1 MDQEKLIGAILHS
14 YDEMGGINPAEG
26 DKIPSRK
33 CIASILN
40 QVKDLLFPGYFEP
53 TCITADNRKELIT
66 QKVTVLVEALTEEIK
81 KIPGFALSATDLT
94 HAFIA
99 YLPLLRSQL
108 KEDAVA
114 HFEGDP
120 AAKNE
125 DEIILAYPG
134 FQAITVHR
142 IAHFF
147 YQKDLPLIP
156 RLISEIIHSETG
168 IDIHPGAT
176 IGPRFCIDH
185 GTGIVIGET
194 AVIGAKVKLY
204 QGVTLGALS
213 VPKKNI
219 TGQRHPTLEDF
230 VTVYSG
236 TTILGGNTVIGKHTV
251 IGGNIWITSSI
262 PPNSK
267 VYLSSDQRQIFKTD
281 SIQAG
286 VQSGSGI

>member
-1 MDQEKLIGAILHS
+1 MEHDTLVSALLQS
-14 YDEMGGINPAEG
+14 YDEIGGINPAEG
-26 DKIPSRK
+26 ERTPSRH
-33 CIASILN
+33 CIYAILN
-40 QVKDLLFPGYFEP
+40 HIKDLLFPGYFEP
-53 TCITADNRKELIT
+53 ACITSQNRKALIGQKIDCLSKALVQELEKIADLPLSASHIT
-66 QKVTVLVEALTEEIK
+66 QL
-81 KIPGFALSATDLT
+81 
-94 HAFIA
+94 FIA
-99 YLPLLRSQL
+99 YLPLLRAQL
-108 KEDAVA
+108 KQDAVA

-120 AAKNE
+120 AAKSE

-147 YQKDLPLIP
+147 YQQGVPLIP
-156 RLISEIIHSETG
+156 RLMSEIVHSETG
-168 IDIHPGAT
+168 IDIHPGAQ

-194 AVIGAKVKLY
+194 AVIGTKVKLY

-219 TGQRHPTLEDF
+219 TGQRHPTLEDY

-236 TTILGGNTVIGKHTV
+236 TTILGGNTVIGRQTV
-251 IGGNIWITSSI
+251 IGGNVWITSSI
-262 PPNSK
+262 PPHSK

-281 SIQAG
+281 SIQTG
-286 VQSGSGI
+286 VESGSGI

>member
-1 MDQEKLIGAILHS
+1 MEHDTLVSALLQS
-14 YDEMGGINPAEG
+14 YDEIGGINPAEG
-26 DKIPSRK
+26 ERTPSRH
-33 CIASILN
+33 CIYAILN
-40 QVKDLLFPGYFEP
+40 HIKDLLFPGYFEP
-53 TCITADNRKELIT
+53 ARITSQNRKALIGQKIDCLSKALVQELEKIADLPLSASHIT
-66 QKVTVLVEALTEEIK
+66 QL
-81 KIPGFALSATDLT
+81 
-94 HAFIA
+94 FIA
-99 YLPLLRSQL
+99 YLPLLRAQL
-108 KEDAVA
+108 KQDAVA

-120 AAKNE
+120 AAKSE

-147 YQKDLPLIP
+147 YQQGVPLIP
-156 RLISEIIHSETG
+156 RLMSEIVHSETG
-168 IDIHPGAT
+168 IDIHPGAQ

-194 AVIGAKVKLY
+194 AVIGTKVKLY

-219 TGQRHPTLEDF
+219 TGQRHPTLEDY

-236 TTILGGNTVIGKHTV
+236 TTILGGNTVIGRQTV
-251 IGGNIWITSSI
+251 IGGNVWITSSI
-262 PPNSK
+262 PPHSK

-281 SIQAG
+281 SIQTG
-286 VQSGSGI
+286 VESGSGI